1 MPKTTLSFYLHIIAV
16 AVIVFALG
24 HFFYAHP
31 EERAAAGVSKDG
43 AQKESVYDRV
53 IRTGT
58 IRCGYAVWPPFFRKD
73 ANTGQLSGF
82 NYDIIEAV
90 GRELNL
96 KIDWVE
102 EAGFGN
108 YIEGLKAGRY
118 DVMCQTVWPDAGRL
132 KNALVTIP
140 AHYHKVHIITRSDDN
155 RFDNGWQ
162 ILNDPKFKVV
172 AVDGDITDTIARTDF
187 PKAQLV
193 SLPQAADARQMFTE
207 IETGK
212 ADATFVDYGFFL
224 DYDKQNPGKL
234 KVAGNVLR
242 VYGSVFSVNNG
253 EVMLKTLLDN
263 TLIALIN
270 NGRIKEI
277 LSQHPTTAMSPAPTF
292 VNTEQK

>member
-1 MPKTTLSFYLHIIAV
+1 MPKTTLSFYLHMIAV